1 MIQNLSSTN
10 KDDHGDDQSPQSM
23 WQRAERARAIL
34 EAMELFD
41 ELRDIPDLPI
51 PLPLATHET
60 YWNVL
65 RLYASKF
72 VHGTAERNAPQ
83 RCFDIVQRMKD
94 SNSQRKGLSGLQ
106 PTSVHW
112 NQVLSAYA
120 NSGDDER
127 PLKAAQLLYQLDEQG
142 LTDASS
148 FSHTLRCCVSM
159 SSREQRSTK
168 AFQDLAVS
176 VAVRVWR
183 GLQQH
188 TRIERESYHFV
199 HMLRVCR
206 NFHRHEET
214 TKRDALAQQT
224 FHEAIE
230 ARKVNVHVLQ
240 ELLQVASPKLMQ
252 QILPGSKTK
261 TKNYSKDPLQ
271 LIRQVPTEWIEQH
284 EPTAGDGNQKK
295 NPYEW

>member
-1 MIQNLSSTN
+1 
-10 KDDHGDDQSPQSM
+10 
-23 WQRAERARAIL
+23 
-34 EAMELFD
+34 MELFD

-60 YWNVL
+60 YWSML
-65 RLYASKF
+65 CLYASKF
-72 VHGTAERNAPQ
+72 LHGTAERNAPQ
-83 RCFDIVQRMKD
+83 RCFDLVQRMKD
-94 SNSQRKGLSGLQ
+94 SQRLSLQ

-168 AFQDLAVS
+168 AFEDLAVS

-188 TRIERESYHFV
+188 SRIERESYHFV

-206 NFHRHEET
+206 NFRHDET
-214 TKRDALAQQT
+214 TQAKKRDALAQQT
-224 FHEAIE
+224 FQEVIE
-230 ARKVNVHVLQ
+230 AQKVNVHVLQ
-240 ELLQVASPKLMQ
+240 ELLQVASPSLMQ
-252 QILPGSKTK
+252 KILGTK
-261 TKNYSKDPLQ
+261 KKHSKDPLQ
-271 LIRQVPTEWIEQH
+271 LIRQVPTGWIEQQ
-284 EPTAGDGNQKK
+284 EQTAGDGHNHQKK